1 MIHRFLRVLLLAAP
15 AAATAEFTFD
25 FDIARYERPAYEFSG
40 YLQGT
45 VEHLRLDRDSALYAL
60 NFPDRDPGS
69 FERYRGLGELSALYR
84 HEDSTLRAR
93 IQAEAVDDIFGTSSD
108 LNVHELYVSTP
119 AGERTSLEIGKRS
132 LRWGTGYAWSPI
144 GFLER
149 PRDPTDPEL
158 SREGFFLGSVEYVR
172 SFPQGQLR
180 TVSFTPVI
188 LPVTADVNGDF
199 GERETVNVAARLY
212 LLYRDT
218 DIHVTARSDGS
229 RPGALGIGFSR
240 NPVPHMEIHG
250 ELAWYDG
257 RTRALISDGGLETDD
272 TRPVDLLLGMRYLT
286 RGETTWIVE
295 YYRNGAGYSRD
306 EMRRFFDLASA
317 SRDDP
322 ALRPRAIAA
331 RREGY
336 GAPQAMRDYLF
347 LRVRKSE
354 PWDALYWSLGV
365 NAIVNLHDGSASTI
379 PEVMY
384 TGFRNTELRGRLAVL
399 SGGRDT
405 EFGERLN
412 DWRLEL
418 RARYFF

>member
-1 MIHRFLRVLLLAAP
+1 VIHRFLRVLLLAAP
-15 AAATAEFTFD
+15 AAASAEFTFD
-25 FDIARYERPAYEFSG
+25 FDIARYEQQTYEFSG

-60 NFPDRDPGS
+60 NFSDRDPVT
-69 FERYRGLGELSALYR
+69 FERYRGLSELSALYR
-84 HEDSTLRAR
+84 HEDNTLRAR
-93 IQAEAVDDIFGTSSD
+93 IQAEAVEDIFGSSSD
-108 LNVHELYVSTP
+108 LNVHELYVATP
-119 AGERTSLEIGKRS
+119 ASERTYLEIGKRS

-144 GFLER
+144 GFVER
-149 PRDPTDPEL
+149 PKDATDPEL
-158 SREGFFLGSVEYVR
+158 SREGFFLGAVEYVR
-172 SFPQGQLR
+172 SFPEGRLR

-199 GERETVNVAARLY
+199 GERETVNAAARLY

-250 ELAWYDG
+250 ELAWYNG
-257 RTRALISDGGLETDD
+257 RTRAVISDGGLETDD
-272 TRPVDLLLGMRYLT
+272 TRPVDLLLGLRYLT

-306 EMRRFFDLASA
+306 EMKEFFALARG
-317 SRDDP
+317 SREHS
-322 ALRPRAIAA
+322 ALRPQTMAA
-331 RREGY
+331 RRDGY
-336 GAPQAMRDYLF
+336 GASQAMRDYLY

-354 PWDALYWSLGV
+354 PWGALYWTVGAT
-365 NAIVNLHDGSASTI
+365 AIINLRDGSASTI
-379 PEVMY
+379 PELMY
-384 TGFRNTELRGRLAVL
+384 TGFRNTELRGRVAALT
-399 SGGRDT
+399 GGRDT
-405 EFGERLN
+405 EFGERLS
-412 DWRLEL
+412 DWRLEF

>member
-1 MIHRFLRVLLLAAP
+1 MIQWILRVLLLAAP
-15 AAATAEFTFD
+15 AAAAEEFTFD
-25 FDIARYERPAYEFSG
+25 FDIARYERPTYEFSG

-45 VEHLRLDRDSALYAL
+45 AEHLRLDRDSALYAL
-60 NFPDRDPGS
+60 NFPDLDPGS
-69 FERYRGLGELSALYR
+69 FERYRALGELSAVYR
-84 HEDSTLRAR
+84 HEESALRAR
-93 IQAEAVDDIFGTSSD
+93 IQAEVVDDIFGSSSD

-119 AGERTSLEIGKRS
+119 AGEHTSLEIGKRS

-149 PRDPTDPEL
+149 PRDPNDPEL
-158 SREGFFLGSVEYVR
+158 SREGFILGSVEHVR
-172 SFPQGQLR
+172 SFPEGRLR

-199 GERETVNVAARLY
+199 GERETINVAARLY

-257 RTRALISDGGLETDD
+257 RTRALISHGDLETND

-306 EMRRFFDLASA
+306 EMKRFLDLARA
-317 SRDDP
+317 SREDP
-322 ALRPRAIAA
+322 ALRPRAMSA

-347 LRVRKSE
+347 LRVRKNE